1 MNSLIQFLDSTE
13 CIKPLGKILTT
24 LSSLAD
30 YYSTVF
36 VTHFQDIVDLLVGR
50 YLDVNVSDE
59 TCHLIRGKKKM
70 ASSSSSSSSSSSIDD
85 LIEIPSV
92 DALISYGSYWKANV
106 VFGFEIL
113 QHFISDL
120 YARVQ
125 VVGTCDPEPSSNEI
139 KTQILSCNRLLR

>member
-1 MNSLIQFLDSTE
+1 
-13 CIKPLGKILTT
+13 
-24 LSSLAD
+24 
-30 YYSTVF
+30 VF
-36 VTHFQDIVDLLVGR
+36 VTHFQDIVDLLVGW

-59 TCHLIRGKKKM
+59 TCHLIRGKRKM
-70 ASSSSSSSSSSSIDD
+70 ARSSIDD
-85 LIEIPSV
+85 LIEMPSV
-92 DALISYGSYWKANV
+92 DALISYGSYWKTNV

-125 VVGTCDPEPSSNEI
+125 AVGTCDPELPSTEI